1 MNHVIRAVRADEWAQ
16 VKELRLVALQDP
28 VASIAFLDTYEQA
41 SQRPDSF
48 WEERAAGVVAGS
60 GVQQF
65 VAEAP
70 DGSWSGSVGL
80 LIEPAGMTD
89 FFGTTIER
97 PQGHLIGVFVRP
109 GQRGGGLIDGLVNA
123 ALDWAWSLEEPRLER
138 VRLHVH
144 ESNSRARA
152 VYRRLGFEPT
162 GVLVPFAPDP
172 SAKELEMAV
181 VRRAA
186 G

>member
-1 MNHVIRAVRADEWAQ
+1 M
-16 VKELRLVALQDP
+16 
-28 VASIAFLDTYEQA
+28 
-41 SQRPDSF
+41 
-48 WEERAAGVVAGS
+48 
-60 GVQQF
+60 
-65 VAEAP
+65 
-70 DGSWSGSVGL
+70 
-80 LIEPAGMTD
+80 
-89 FFGTTIER
+89 
-97 PQGHLIGVFVRP
+97 RP
-109 GQRGGGLIDGLVNA
+109 GQRGAGLIDGLVEA

-181 VRRAA
+181 VRPAMRLTPSSSY
-186 G
+186 GQPGRSW